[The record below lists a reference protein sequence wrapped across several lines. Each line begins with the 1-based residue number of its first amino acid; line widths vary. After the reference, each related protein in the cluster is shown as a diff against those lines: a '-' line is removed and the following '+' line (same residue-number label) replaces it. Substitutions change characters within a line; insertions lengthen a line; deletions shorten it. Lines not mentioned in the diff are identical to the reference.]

1 MARNAQAK
9 RTILPAMRAALLLLL
24 LVGCDLAEF
33 AANSTGAVFAR
44 ASPALDEHWDTELA
58 GNAIPSSLMQME
70 GLLRVV
76 PENEDVLRNAIRG
89 YVSYGYGWVEDESER
104 LRATDPEAADREM
117 ERAILIYE
125 RGATLAKYYMA
136 LRHDGFDSARRG
148 GIEAFREWLRGVDDA
163 EDLWWV
169 GYAWGQHVN
178 AKHPTEPHPDRAFA
192 IAMVR
197 RSVEVDPTV
206 YGAGGSAF
214 LAYVAT
220 KAPGSDVEAAEAAW
234 NVALERAGRRNLL
247 MQVVMARTYA
257 VRTQNRELYIELL
270 REVLE
275 AGDVEP
281 ELRLSNMIAKRRAA
295 RYLREVE
302 SLFG

>member
-1 MARNAQAK
+1 
-9 RTILPAMRAALLLLL
+9 MRAPYLLLLL
-24 LVGCDLAEF
+24 AGCDLTAF
-33 AANSTGAVFAR
+33 AANSTGSLFVR
-44 ASPALDEHWDTELA
+44 ASPALDQHWDAELA
-58 GNAIPSSLMQME
+58 GHAIPPSLMQME

-76 PENEDVLRNAIRG
+76 PENEEILLNATRG
-89 YVSYGYGWVEDESER
+89 YVSYAYGWVEDEAEQ
-104 LRATDPEAADREM
+104 LRAAGRTEEAQVEM

-125 RGATLAKYYMA
+125 RGATLAKYYMG
-136 LRHDGFDSARRG
+136 LRHDGFDEARRG
-148 GIEAFREWLRGVDDA
+148 GIAAFREWLRGVDDA
-163 EDLWWV
+163 VDLWWV

-178 AKHPTEPHPDRAFA
+178 AEHPTEPHPDRAFA

-197 RSVEVDPTV
+197 RSVEIDPTV

-220 KAPGSDVEAAEAAW
+220 KAPGSDVAAAERAW
-234 NVALERAGRRNLL
+234 NLALERAERHNLL

-257 VRTQNRELYIELL
+257 VRIGDRELYVALL

-281 ELRLSNMIAKRRAA
+281 ELRLSNMIAKRRAD
-295 RYLREVE
+295 RYLREVDG
-302 SLFG
+302 LFDE